1 MLLAS
6 GDLTDALFDSAS
18 RRTKFAPEHIET
30 PEDTARRLA
39 LPKATLKVLLPVR
52 LDDGELQISAGYRIR
67 YDDTRGLTKDGVRF
81 YLYRNFTMKAI
92 KLCFIPA
99 VLPRKNCPR
108 EHPSP
113 SAAT

>member
-1 MLLAS
+1 MLVAS
-6 GDLTDALFDSAS
+6 GGFIETLFDNAS
-18 RRTKFAPEHIET
+18 RRIKSALKRIGIH
-30 PEDTARRLA
+30 EDTPHRLA
-39 LPKATLKVLLPVR
+39 LPKATLKVSLPVR
-52 LDDGELQISAGYRIR
+52 VDDGELQIFAGYRVR
-67 YDDTRGLTKDGVRF
+67 YDDTRGPAKDGVRF
-81 YLYRNFTMKAI
+81 QLHRNFTMKAI